1 MLLFISKKI
10 LPVLA
15 FAAAVFLGVKYLL
28 PVVFPFLVGAGVA
41 LLAEPLVRP
50 VGQKAGR
57 PLGAALGV
65 SLTLAVLSG
74 VVVLVGAVA
83 VQQVGR
89 LAGAMPQMADT
100 AMKSMDTLKLWL
112 SDLSAKAPEPIG
124 PALQNTVTE
133 FFADGTGVFKQ
144 MTGQL
149 PGALTSVIGSVSS
162 GALSVGTGIISA
174 FLISCRLPKIRE
186 YLSKQP
192 WFSSFSEACSRVFT
206 ALGGWLKAQL
216 KLCAVTWGIVS
227 AGFLFLQ
234 IPNAIWWALLVA
246 IVDAVP
252 ILGTG
257 TVLVPWAVVCLLQEE
272 SLRAIGLLCIYGTA
286 ALTRTVLEPR
296 LVGSQLGL
304 DPLVTLGALY
314 VGFRFW
320 GFPGLLFTPILASA
334 AKSLLTSQKSQ

>member
-112 SDLSAKAPEPIG
+112 SDLSAKALRNFL
-124 PALQNTVTE
+124 PAAPV
-133 FFADGTGVFKQ
+133 
-144 MTGQL
+144 
-149 PGALTSVIGSVSS
+149 
-162 GALSVGTGIISA
+162 
-174 FLISCRLPKIRE
+174 
-186 YLSKQP
+186 
-192 WFSSFSEACSRVFT
+192 FSSKWPDSC
-206 ALGGWLKAQL
+206 LGQSPL
-216 KLCAVTWGIVS
+216 S
-227 AGFLFLQ
+227 S
-234 IPNAIWWALLVA
+234 
-246 IVDAVP
+246 
-252 ILGTG
+252 
-257 TVLVPWAVVCLLQEE
+257 VL
-272 SLRAIGLLCIYGTA
+272 
-286 ALTRTVLEPR
+286 
-296 LVGSQLGL
+296 
-304 DPLVTLGALY
+304 
-314 VGFRFW
+314 
-320 GFPGLLFTPILASA
+320 SA
-334 AKSLLTSQKSQ
+334 AVRCRWEPGSFPPF